1 MALLPNSYGDT
12 GEIAALVPRY
22 ANADTPGVFDA
33 VTTPLLLVVESL
45 TDQISGLLNSILAK
59 SGFSIP
65 VTNADVK
72 LMLDIFVNQEV
83 AAIAEGVNGS
93 GRFGPTRKQVGRQ
106 SRFVMIMDDV
116 QEFVAGNELGMERL
130 GAARDQVTA
139 TEILTRDTDEAGD
152 TIHPIFQRKA
162 FGNVIANWDQ

>member
-1 MALLPNSYGDT
+1 MALQANSYGDT

-22 ANADTPGVFDA
+22 AN
-33 VTTPLLLVVESL
+33 
-45 TDQISGLLNSILAK
+45 TDS
-59 SGFSIP
+59 P
-65 VTNADVK
+65 
-72 LMLDIFVNQEV
+72 
-83 AAIAEGVNGS
+83 GVNGS

-162 FGNVIANWDQ
+162 FGNVIANWDR